1 MGYLPQGIDLPLAA
15 RCEALNTTGLVATP
29 FTGSVNTAVLL
40 FTGAAVITGPQGNTA
55 IPTWIASANSATDG
69 TSVTIFKPGVY
80 DVSLYVQQVASVDV
94 TYGISQDAAAGAI
107 TAVPAFATAGII
119 AVARRVTIAGQTQVA
134 TGVRSTVMVS
144 PEQSLAGSIIRFLAT
159 LSAAGAPANT
169 QTAAAAWFRVRKLND
184 LHQ

>member
-1 MGYLPQGIDLPLAA
+1 
-15 RCEALNTTGLVATP
+15 VATP
-29 FTGSVNTAVLL
+29 FTGSANTAVLL

-69 TSVTIFKPGVY
+69 TSVTIFKPGMYHVA
-80 DVSLYVQQVASVDV
+80 LYTQQVASVDV

-107 TAVPAFATAGII
+107 TAVPAFATAGIL

-134 TGVRSTVMVS
+134 NFLDTIVTVS
-144 PEQSLAGSIIRFLAT
+144 PEQSISGSIIRFLAA
-159 LSAAGAPANT
+159 LSGGGAPANT

-184 LHQ
+184 LSQ